1 LAREVTTTSERFEEM
16 LFDVLSGEI
25 EPEPSG
31 THLGDR
37 ELRRL
42 MCGRAR
48 LSEFERSGVHLARCA
63 VCRARLDD
71 LRRAEESSR
80 WRHASNLTRATVQRF
95 HTRPGIGLAVLRHV
109 GVVAV
114 VLSIVAISMALGD
127 RTGTEDSAAPV
138 KSLAR
143 GTASPAAGTASILS
157 DKLDPQGLVRAL
169 HAFDE
174 YPPHRAAA
182 YTIGLL
188 RQVGV
193 PLSSAAMAFDAAT
206 IYVAESGDTWETVA
220 VKTLG
225 DGALWPMVV
234 LLNLELTTDGEFV
247 PPGTYLRVPKT
258 IPLGGAK

>member
-1 LAREVTTTSERFEEM
+1 M
-16 LFDVLSGEI
+16 LSGEV
-25 EPEPSG
+25 EPRLGE
-31 THLGDR
+31 THLGDG

-42 MCGRAR
+42 VGGRAR
-48 LSEFERSGVHLARCA
+48 VSEFERSGVHLARCA

-71 LRRAEESSR
+71 LRRAEDSSR

-127 RTGTEDSAAPV
+127 RTETPDSAVPV
-138 KSLAR
+138 NSLAR
-143 GTASPAAGTASILS
+143 GTASPAPRTISILS

-206 IYVAESGDTWETVA
+206 IYIAESGDTWETVA

-225 DGALWPMVV
+225 DDALWPMVV

-247 PPGTYLRVPKT
+247 PPGTYLRVPKV
-258 IPLGGAK
+258 IPLGGAE

>member
-1 LAREVTTTSERFEEM
+1 
-16 LFDVLSGEI
+16 VLSGEV
-25 EPEPSG
+25 EPRLGE
-31 THLGDR
+31 THLGDG

-42 MCGRAR
+42 VGGRAR
-48 LSEFERSGVHLARCA
+48 VSEFERSGVHLARCA

-71 LRRAEESSR
+71 LRRAEDSSR

-114 VLSIVAISMALGD
+114 VLSIVAISMAVGD
-127 RTGTEDSAAPV
+127 RTGTEDSAASV

-143 GTASPAAGTASILS
+143 GTASPVAGTTSMLS

-188 RQVGV
+188 CQYGV
-193 PLSSAAMAFDAAT
+193 PLSSAALAFDAAT
-206 IYVAESGDTWETVA
+206 IYIAEPGDTWKTVA
-220 VKTLG
+220 AKALG
-225 DGALWPMVV
+225 DGGLWPIIL
-234 LLNLELTTDGEFV
+234 LLNLELTSDGEFV
-247 PPGTYLRVPKT
+247 PPGAYLRVPKA
-258 IPLGGAK
+258 IPLGGAE